1 MKALKCFF
9 AAALVL
15 ALCLGLMPGAFAESG
30 EKIPYG
36 ELEWDELMDRLLTD
50 YRIKPEFVAAGYLN
64 LETGE
69 EHYLNGDD
77 YMLTGSMYKVPLCMY
92 FTEHLA
98 AGDID
103 WSIYESHFTFE
114 EKRDSVLINSSN
126 EDAIFLTNMIGGY
139 TEFRRLTADYM
150 GVDPDEELR
159 NINNFENWYTA
170 REFIHCLELL
180 YREQERFP
188 DIIETMQKA
197 TPNRFFKLNE
207 PRFKIA
213 HKYGEWKDDLNGG
226 PSCLND
232 CGLAF
237 TRQPIAMV
245 LFTRG
250 QNNAEEFISDFATAM
265 CEYTEARAAAAAA
278 TPEPSPEPTP
288 EPFPAQTPAAAE
300 SAAVTAA
307 ASTAH
312 QTSLLLPA
320 AFVGLFLLLGLIA
333 ILVLCVKHKLRFF
346 SLFLALVVSA
356 AAMLLAAA
364 GTQLG
369 TLYAKPSGDPQAAV
383 RAFFDAHCAGDYD
396 TAYDQLRD
404 YADLG
409 LAVPPSTPAGQKV
422 YEALHK
428 SFSYELE
435 GDCVTDKLDA
445 KQSVRMTYLN
455 LPAMEGEVEAETKHQ
470 IEEIVNARTTSEVYD
485 ENKRYRPEVTEEAYL
500 AALDTVLAHAE
511 DYYTQESFT
520 LDLTYTDGRWQLLT
534 SPALLRALNGGTA
547 A

>member
-1 MKALKCFF
+1 MKALKFLI

-15 ALCLGLMPGAFAESG
+15 ALCLGLMPGASAEGG

-36 ELEWDELMDRLLTD
+36 ELEWDELMERLLSD
-50 YRIKPEFVAAGYLN
+50 YGIKPESVTAGYLN

-69 EHYLNGDD
+69 EHFLNEDE
-77 YMLTGSMYKVPLCMY
+77 YMLTGSMYKLPLCMY

-98 AGDID
+98 SGDID
-103 WSIYESHFTFE
+103 WSLYESHFSYE
-114 EKRDSVLINSSN
+114 EKRDNVLINSSN
-126 EDAIFLTNMIGGY
+126 DDAGFLCDMIGGY

-159 NINNFENWYTA
+159 NINNYENWYTA

-188 DIIETMQKA
+188 GIIETLQKA
-197 TPNRFFKLNE
+197 MPDRFFKLNE

-213 HKYGEWKDDLNGG
+213 HKYGEYKDPVNGG

-245 LFTRG
+245 LFTKG
-250 QNNAEEFISDFATAM
+250 QHNAEEFLSAFATAM
-265 CEYTEARAAAAAA
+265 CEYTEARAAAPTPTPEPEPTA
-278 TPEPSPEPTP
+278 TPEPVPT
-288 EPFPAQTPAAAE
+288 EAPAAAAPVPA
-300 SAAVTAA
+300 AAV
-307 ASTAH
+307 STA
-312 QTSLLLPA
+312 QNSSLLFPA
-320 AFVGLFLLLGLIA
+320 VFVGLFLLLGLIA
-333 ILVLCVKHKLRFF
+333 ILVLCLKHKLRFF

-369 TLYAKPSGDPQAAV
+369 TLYAKPSGDPQATV
-383 RAFFDAHCAGDYD
+383 TAFFDALCAGNYD
-396 TAYDQLRD
+396 AAYEHLRD

-409 LAVPPSTPAGQKV
+409 LAVPPSTPAGQKL
-422 YEALHK
+422 YEALHR
-428 SFSYELE
+428 SFAYELE

-445 KQSVRMTYLN
+445 KQSVRMRYLN
-455 LPAMEGEVEAETKHQ
+455 LPAMEGDVEAETKRQ

-485 ENKRYRPEVTEEAYL
+485 ENKHYRPEVTQEAYL
-500 AALDTVLAHAE
+500 AALDAVLAHAE
-511 DYYTQESFT
+511 DYYTQESFS

>member
-1 MKALKCFF
+1 M
-9 AAALVL
+9 
-15 ALCLGLMPGAFAESG
+15 E
-30 EKIPYG
+30 
-36 ELEWDELMDRLLTD
+36 RLLSD
-50 YRIKPEFVAAGYLN
+50 YGIKPESVAAGYLN

-69 EHYLNGDD
+69 EHFLNADEYL
-77 YMLTGSMYKVPLCMY
+77 LTGSMYKVPLCMY
-92 FTEHLA
+92 FLTEHLA

-103 WSIYESHFTFE
+103 WSLYESHFSYE
-114 EKRDSVLINSSN
+114 EKRDNVLINSSN
-126 EDAIFLTNMIGGY
+126 DDAGFLCDMIGGY

-159 NINNFENWYTA
+159 NINNYENWYTA

-188 DIIETMQKA
+188 GIIETMQKA

-213 HKYGEWKDDLNGG
+213 HKYGEYKDDLNGG

-245 LFTRG
+245 LFTKG
-250 QNNAEEFISDFATAM
+250 QHNAEEFLSAFATAM
-265 CEYTEARAAAAAA
+265 CEYTEARAAAPTPTPEPEPTA
-278 TPEPSPEPTP
+278 TPEPVPT
-288 EPFPAQTPAAAE
+288 EAPAAAAPVPA
-300 SAAVTAA
+300 AAV
-307 ASTAH
+307 STA
-312 QTSLLLPA
+312 QNSSLLFPA
-320 AFVGLFLLLGLIA
+320 VFVGLFLLLGLIA
-333 ILVLCVKHKLRFF
+333 ILVLCLKHKLRFF

-369 TLYAKPSGDPQAAV
+369 TLYAKPSGDPQATV
-383 RAFFDAHCAGDYD
+383 TAFFDALCAGNYD
-396 TAYDQLRD
+396 AAYEHLRD

-409 LAVPPSTPAGQKV
+409 LAVPPSTPAGQKL
-422 YEALHK
+422 YEALHR
-428 SFSYELE
+428 SFAYELE

-445 KQSVRMTYLN
+445 KQSVRMRYLN
-455 LPAMEGEVEAETKHQ
+455 LPAMEGDVEAETKRQ

-485 ENKRYRPEVTEEAYL
+485 ENKHYRPEVTQEAYL
-500 AALDTVLAHAE
+500 AALDAVLAHAE
-511 DYYTQESFT
+511 DYYTQESFS

>member
-1 MKALKCFF
+1 MKALKFLI

-36 ELEWDELMDRLLTD
+36 ELEWDELMERLLSD
-50 YRIKPEFVAAGYLN
+50 YGIKPEFVAAGYLN

-69 EHYLNGDD
+69 EHFLNEDE
-77 YMLTGSMYKVPLCMY
+77 YMLTGSMYKLPLCMY

-98 AGDID
+98 SGDID
-103 WSIYESHFTFE
+103 WSLYESHFSYE
-114 EKRDSVLINSSN
+114 EKRDNVLINSSN
-126 EDAIFLTNMIGGY
+126 DDAGFLCDMIGGY

-159 NINNFENWYTA
+159 NINNYENWYTA

-188 DIIETMQKA
+188 GIIETLQKA
-197 TPNRFFKLNE
+197 MPDRFFKLNE

-213 HKYGEWKDDLNGG
+213 HKYGEYKDPVNGG

-245 LFTRG
+245 LFTKG
-250 QNNAEEFISDFATAM
+250 QHNAEEFLSAFATAM
-265 CEYTEARAAAAAA
+265 CEYTEARAAAPTPTPEPEPTA
-278 TPEPSPEPTP
+278 TPEPVPT
-288 EPFPAQTPAAAE
+288 EAPAAAAPVPA
-300 SAAVTAA
+300 AAV
-307 ASTAH
+307 STA
-312 QTSLLLPA
+312 QNSSLLFPA
-320 AFVGLFLLLGLIA
+320 VFVGLFLLLGLIA
-333 ILVLCVKHKLRFF
+333 ILVLCLKHKLRFF

-369 TLYAKPSGDPQAAV
+369 TLYAKPSGDPQATV
-383 RAFFDAHCAGDYD
+383 TAFFDALCAGNYD
-396 TAYDQLRD
+396 AAYEHLRD

-409 LAVPPSTPAGQKV
+409 LAVPPSTPAGQKL
-422 YEALHK
+422 YEALHR
-428 SFSYELE
+428 SFAYELE

-445 KQSVRMTYLN
+445 KQSVRMRYLN
-455 LPAMEGEVEAETKHQ
+455 LPAMEGDVEAETKRQ

-485 ENKRYRPEVTEEAYL
+485 ENKHYRPEVTQEAYL
-500 AALDTVLAHAE
+500 AALDAVLAHAE
-511 DYYTQESFT
+511 DYYTQESFS